1 MALLGLCKEPIYTKL
16 MALLGL
22 CKEPS
27 VIVLTTFAK
36 PIRLRMLQNLIQ
48 LLKIEK

>member
-1 MALLGLCKEPIYTKL
+1 

-36 PIRLRMLQNLIQ
+36 PIHLKMLQNLIQ